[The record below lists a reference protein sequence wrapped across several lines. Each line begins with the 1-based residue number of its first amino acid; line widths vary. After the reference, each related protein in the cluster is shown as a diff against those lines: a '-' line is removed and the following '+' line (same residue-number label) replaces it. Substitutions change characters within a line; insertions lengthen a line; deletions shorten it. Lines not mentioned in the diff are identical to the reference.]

1 MKFIL
6 EKIKSYNSTAIIQN
20 SEEISYNTIY
30 QEYLIKK
37 NLLLD
42 SSINSS
48 SIICVK
54 GETNLDT
61 ITLMLA
67 IIDIGAIY
75 VPVSSSCENFDKY
88 IEISECTHFILSP
101 YNNVIKTNHLIKHTE
116 LKKLC
121 AIKDPGLIFFSSGT
135 TGEPKAS
142 LHNLTPML
150 KKYNSSGK
158 KIISIS
164 FLLYDHIGGFNT
176 LLYNLSNAGTLILP
190 SDRSVDT
197 VCNLIQKYKV
207 DVLPTT
213 PSFLNMLLISKTYNL
228 YDLTSLK
235 IITYGTEPMPES
247 TLKAINKALP
257 NIKLKQTYGLS
268 ELGILRTKSENN
280 ISLFMKLGDDT
291 HQIKIINDILYI
303 KSEMSM
309 ICYLNAPSPFDKD
322 GYFNTQDKV
331 EIKEGNIKILGRE
344 SDIINVAGEK
354 VYPSEIENVIIAVE
368 GVVDV
373 LVKGETNPI
382 LGNIVIALINT
393 QNKNTDKLIER
404 IKNTCKENLE
414 KYKRPFKIIITKN
427 NLLNKRLKKQR

>member
-6 EKIKSYNSTAIIQN
+6 EKIKSYNSIAIIQN
-20 SEEISYNTIY
+20 FEEISYNTIY

-37 NLLLD
+37 KLLLD
-42 SSINSS
+42 SGINST

-75 VPVSSSCENFDKY
+75 VPLNSSCENFDKY
-88 IEISECTHFILSP
+88 IEISECTHFILFP
-101 YNNVIKTNHLIKHTE
+101 YNNVIKTNHLIKHIE

-121 AIKDPGLIFFSSGT
+121 AIKNPGLIFFSSGT

-150 KKYNSSGK
+150 KKYNTSGK

-176 LLYNLSNAGTLILP
+176 LLYNLSNGGTLILP
-190 SDRSVDT
+190 RNRTVDT
-197 VCNLIQKYKV
+197 ICNLIQKYKV
-207 DVLPTT
+207 DILPTT
-213 PSFLNMLLISKTYNL
+213 PSFINMLLISKAYDL
-228 YDLTSLK
+228 YDLSTLK
-235 IITYGTEPMPES
+235 VITYGTEPMPES

-280 ISLFMKLGDDT
+280 TSLFMKLGDDT
-291 HQIKIINDILYI
+291 HQIKIINNLLYI
-303 KSEMSM
+303 KSEMAM

-344 SDIINVAGEK
+344 SDIINIAGEK

-373 LVKGETNPI
+373 LVKGEPNPI
-382 LGNIVIALINT
+382 LGNIVIALVNT
-393 QNKNTDKLIER
+393 HNKDTDKLIEK

-427 NLLNKRLKKQR
+427 SLLNKRLKKQR